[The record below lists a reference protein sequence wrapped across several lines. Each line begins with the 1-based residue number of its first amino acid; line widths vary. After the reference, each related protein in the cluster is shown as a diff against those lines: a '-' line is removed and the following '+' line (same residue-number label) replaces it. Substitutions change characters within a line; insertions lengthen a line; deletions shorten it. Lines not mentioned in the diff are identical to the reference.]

1 MMAVSTSTNLDY
13 LIDMLRLHLGDTDP
27 ASYRY
32 MDEWLRTALVASV
45 KELQRWWNY
54 RYLLDSSYNVYRNPN
69 HVFLFSEPPI
79 IQDADEKPI
88 ILMASIII
96 KKGSLEN
103 NSWNVGS
110 WRDAE
115 ISYSNIEGNR
125 AKLESIR
132 DDWNQLTALL
142 KPPTKRLVQSKKG
155 SLPGYLNNL
164 YERLTKY

>member
-1 MMAVSTSTNLDY
+1 MAITTPTNLDY
-13 LIDMLRLHLGDTDP
+13 LIDFLRLHLGDTDS

-32 MDEWLRTALVASV
+32 LDEWLRTALVISV

-54 RYLLDSSYNVYRNPN
+54 RYLLDSNYNVYRNPN
-69 HVFLFSEPPI
+69 HVFIFAEPPI

-103 NSWNVGS
+103 NSWEVGS

-125 AKLESIR
+125 AKLESLR
-132 DDWNQLTALL
+132 NDWEQLTAIL
-142 KPPTKRLVQSKKG
+142 KPPTKRLAQTKKG

-164 YERLTKY
+164 YERVTKY